1 MLESSLSLSL
11 YTRRC
16 NWCCWLDNEH
26 THICVCV
33 CANETHDP
41 ECTRPDTHRHT
52 HTQSNSPCKRCK
64 ILFIYFL
71 FNTNLKNE
79 LELLTA
85 EQANVLYVVNRL
97 PNLTFKTIGTCVRPR
112 SIITKIY
119 PTTTYIQSTRNTT
132 FTGNQ

>member
-1 MLESSLSLSL
+1 M
-11 YTRRC
+11 TQ
-16 NWCCWLDNEH
+16 NAH
-26 THICVCV
+26 AQTHI
-33 CANETHDP
+33 D
-41 ECTRPDTHRHT
+41 T

-97 PNLTFKTIGTCVRPR
+97 PNLTFKTVGTCVRQR